1 MKKTL
6 IKTLLAAPLLVLSAT
21 SCNMM
26 NPGPLPED
34 IVGDTPGELQS
45 KIGDLLDQAG
55 TDSTRVEFAEITS
68 TFLYKPG
75 DNTAHVSIQ
84 IISPDDKNQMVQYDW
99 NDMKD
104 RRNMYEKYDLTVSTM
119 VSSDVVDSYEGYKD
133 MLFTYND
140 IKTYLNNLPGYC
152 KEALE
157 ASGYKDKGYVDNFTI
172 SHDRAI
178 ISVKHKD
185 GGFSK
190 TYEISQDGK
199 GIVIP
204 E

>member
-6 IKTLLAAPLLVLSAT
+6 IKTLLAAPLLALSAT

-84 IISPDDKNQMVQYDW
+84 IISPDDKNQMEQYDW

-140 IKTYLNNLPGYC
+140 IKTL
-152 KEALE
+152 
-157 ASGYKDKGYVDNFTI
+157 ASLKI
-172 SHDRAI
+172 C
-178 ISVKHKD
+178 
-185 GGFSK
+185 
-190 TYEISQDGK
+190 
-199 GIVIP
+199 
-204 E
+204 

>member
-6 IKTLLAAPLLVLSAT
+6 IKTLLAAPLLALSAT

-84 IISPDDKNQMVQYDW
+84 IISPDDKNQMEQYDW

-104 RRNMYEKYDLTVSTM
+104 RRNMYENTSVS
-119 VSSDVVDSYEGYKD
+119 
-133 MLFTYND
+133 
-140 IKTYLNNLPGYC
+140 
-152 KEALE
+152 
-157 ASGYKDKGYVDNFTI
+157 
-172 SHDRAI
+172 
-178 ISVKHKD
+178 
-185 GGFSK
+185 
-190 TYEISQDGK
+190 
-199 GIVIP
+199 
-204 E
+204 

>member
-55 TDSTRVEFAEITS
+55 TDSTKVEFAEITS

-84 IISPDDKNQMVQYDW
+84 IISPDDKNQMVQYD
-99 NDMKD
+99 
-104 RRNMYEKYDLTVSTM
+104 L
-119 VSSDVVDSYEGYKD
+119 
-133 MLFTYND
+133 
-140 IKTYLNNLPGYC
+140 
-152 KEALE
+152 
-157 ASGYKDKGYVDNFTI
+157 
-172 SHDRAI
+172 
-178 ISVKHKD
+178 
-185 GGFSK
+185 
-190 TYEISQDGK
+190 
-199 GIVIP
+199 
-204 E
+204 